1 MGMQNGSMHAGIYPQ
16 CQVFNTSTSM
26 KNTINTVLPT
36 NKEEL

>member
-1 MGMQNGSMHAGIYPQ
+1 MGKQNGSMHAGIYPQ
-16 CQVFNTSTSM
+16 CQVVNASM